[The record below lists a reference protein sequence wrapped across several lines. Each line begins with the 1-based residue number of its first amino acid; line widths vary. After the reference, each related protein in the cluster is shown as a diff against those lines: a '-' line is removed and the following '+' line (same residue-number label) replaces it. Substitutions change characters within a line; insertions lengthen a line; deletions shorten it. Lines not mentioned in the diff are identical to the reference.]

1 MKGERFAIGSRVRV
15 NIGRYYGHT
24 GVIFGRYGKAWQVR
38 LDNIPFTSEYRESD
52 LLDVYAN
59 NGD

>member
-1 MKGERFAIGSRVRV
+1 VRV

-38 LDNIPFTSEYRESD
+38 LDNLTFTSEYRESD